1 MESEGEGAAQEGK
14 PIEYR
19 KVGEV
24 QVSKSGTIVVQT
36 FTGNDGLE
44 RVDIRLF
51 IAGGRYNGPTKKGG
65 SLPVDKL
72 PDLLKILGN
81 VK

>member
-14 PIEYR
+14 PIEYQ

-24 QVSKSGTIVVQT
+24 QVSKSGTVVVQT

-51 IAGGRYNGPTKKGG
+51 IAGARYNGPTKKGV